1 MKALILAAGYA
12 TRLYPITLE
21 QPKPL
26 LKVAGKPMIEYIA
39 DKLDTLNI
47 EATYVVANNKFF
59 PLFEHWAERSSHK
72 HPITVINDQTTSN
85 DDRLGAIG
93 DMHYAIQHAK
103 IDEDLIVIA
112 GDNLILFDLQR
123 LYSFFEEKQTSI
135 LGVVDL
141 YNKEAIA
148 KTYGCVE
155 INKDGKVLTFEE
167 KPEHPKSTYAA
178 TFIYLLKKQDVQ
190 ILERCV
196 KDGVKLDNGGD
207 FIRYLVSKTDVH
219 AFVFSERWFDIGT
232 VEQLKAAEAH
242 LARFK

>member
-39 DKLDTLNI
+39 AKLDALPI
-47 EATYVVANNKFF
+47 ETTYVVTNNKFF
-59 PLFEHWAERSSHK
+59 SLFEHWAERTAHK
-72 HPITVINDQTTSN
+72 HPVTVINDQTMSN
-85 DDRLGAIG
+85 EDRLGAIG
-93 DMHYAIQHAK
+93 DMHYAITHGK
-103 IDEDLIVIA
+103 IDDDLFVIA
-112 GDNLILFDLQR
+112 GDNLILFDLTR
-123 LYSFFEEKQTSI
+123 LHAFSEEKQTSVI
-135 LGVVDL
+135 GIIDL

-155 INKDGKVLTFEE
+155 IDKDSKIISFEE

-178 TFIYLLKKQDVQ
+178 TFIYLLKKRDVT

-196 KDGVKLDNGGD
+196 RDGVMLDNGGG
-207 FIRYLVSKTDVH
+207 FIRYLISKTNVH
-219 AFVFSERWFDIGT
+219 AFTFTERWFDIGT

-242 LARFK
+242 LKRRY